1 MLHATSSLL
10 NAQSI
15 PFFLLDGSVGCASSS
30 IEQLF
35 AAVLLGMPFPWAES
49 IEGYIL
55 APDPNWSLHEHTPR

>member
-15 PFFLLDGSVGCASSS
+15 PFFLLDGSAGCESLS
-30 IEQLF
+30 IEHLF

-55 APDPNWSLHEHTPR
+55 APDPNWSLHGYIPP